1 MSFKIKNDSGV
12 EVDSLFSFH
21 NGFTGEPYIVKF
33 FLESEDEHQGVEVE
47 VNVKDNYAGWSIKIA
62 KGHTLLSEEEWDSTE
77 QIVNFDEFGNEQ
89 ELSCRVYCPGG
100 TISDIYNPFTLAVRN
115 A

>member
-1 MSFKIKNDSGV
+1 MSFKIKSDSDI
-12 EVDSLFSFH
+12 EVDNLFSFH
-21 NGFTGEPYIVKF
+21 NGFTGEFYIVKF
-33 FLESEDEHQGVEVE
+33 FLESDENYQGVEVE
-47 VNVKDNYAGWSIKIA
+47 VGVKQNYQGWNIKIA

-77 QIVNFDEFGNEQ
+77 QIVSFNEFGNKQ

-100 TISDIYNPFTLAVRN
+100 TMSDIYTPFSLTVRN